1 MQKRNIYIYTY
12 QGGVK
17 CRRVRPQGHV
27 ALGAVG
33 PGAVHGVCEGGDP
46 GVSAEESGPVLTG
59 TDCLS
64 RVGVCHD
71 GAAIFTTG
79 SGDGG
84 QGGGG
89 GGRHQD
95 LKIEH
100 QKGQR
105 VLIYSESNLYLN
117 MLSVST
123 A

>member
-1 MQKRNIYIYTY
+1 M
-12 QGGVK
+12 GV
-17 CRRVRPQGHV
+17 RHY
-27 ALGAVG
+27 
-33 PGAVHGVCEGGDP
+33 
-46 GVSAEESGPVLTG
+46 
-59 TDCLS
+59 
-64 RVGVCHD
+64 

-105 VLIYSESNLYLN
+105 VLIYSESTRYLN